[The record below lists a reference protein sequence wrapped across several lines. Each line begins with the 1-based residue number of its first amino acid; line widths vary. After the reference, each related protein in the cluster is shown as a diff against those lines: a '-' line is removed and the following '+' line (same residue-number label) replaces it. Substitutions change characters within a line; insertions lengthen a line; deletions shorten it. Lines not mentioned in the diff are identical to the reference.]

1 MLSLIKKEINAFF
14 SSLIGYLVVVV
25 FLTLCGL
32 FLWVFPGDYNIL
44 DSNYAGLD
52 NLFILAPWVFMFLI
66 PAVTMRIL
74 ADEVKTGTFE
84 LLLTKPLS
92 DFQIVFAKYISAIVI
107 VVFAIVPTIVYYYSI
122 YQLGQQLGN
131 IDQGGTL
138 GSYFGLILLAASYC
152 AIGIFCSSVTENQIV
167 SFIFSLILCFIFFL
181 GFDSIASL
189 GSYNFAN
196 IMEQFGI
203 NMHYR
208 AMSRGVI
215 DSRDLIY
222 FLGLIGF
229 FLKATQLV
237 LKSRKW

>member
-14 SSLIGYLVVVV
+14 SSLIGYLVVIV

-44 DSNYAGLD
+44 DTGYAGLE

-92 DFQIVFAKYISAIVI
+92 DFQIIFAKYLASIVI
-107 VVFAIVPTIVYYYSI
+107 VIFALVPTLVYYYST

-131 IDQGGTL
+131 IDQGGTM
-138 GSYFGLILLAASYC
+138 GSYFGLVLLASSYC
-152 AIGIFCSSVTENQIV
+152 AIGIFCSSMTENQIV

-181 GFDSIASL
+181 GFDSIGSL

-196 IMEQFGI
+196 VIEQFGI

-222 FLGLIGF
+222 FIGLIGF

>member
-1 MLSLIKKEINAFF
+1 MFSLIKKEINAFF

-44 DSNYAGLD
+44 DMGYAGLD

-74 ADEVKTGTFE
+74 SDEVKTGTFE

-92 DFQIVFAKYISAIVI
+92 DFQIVFAKYISAVVI
-107 VVFAIVPTIVYYYSI
+107 VCFALLPTLVYYYST
-122 YQLGQQLGN
+122 YQLGQQAGN

-138 GSYFGLILLAASYC
+138 GSYFGLILLASSYS
-152 AIGIFCSSVTENQIV
+152 AIGIFCSSLTENQIV
-167 SFIFSLILCFIFFL
+167 SFIFSLVLCFVFYL
-181 GFDSIASL
+181 GFDSASAL
-189 GSYNFAN
+189 GSYAFAN
-196 IMEQFGI
+196 IVEQIGI
-203 NMHYR
+203 NAHYQS
-208 AMSRGVI
+208 MSRGVV
-215 DSRDLIY
+215 DSRDLVY
-222 FLGLIGF
+222 FLGLIAI
-229 FLKATQLV
+229 FLSATQLV